1 MMAKRYN
8 NRPLADSLGQIEHQT
23 VHTSEGQVV
32 DLDEVKAD
40 VVDSNGL
47 AVISEDEERLKE
59 YIKEAI
65 SVSSFVETFKDNAH
79 DTLIKLL
86 ALQDNKNPLKKG
98 GAGIAYRTD
107 VLLMHCKMEFSTE
120 ENIVFD
126 SILGMISSFPE
137 NRTYKLEPAAFQK
150 FVKYSDNS
158 YIYKIFK
165 KGTEKLKK
173 RHLEFEFEGDD
184 EVAVPWFDVLHYHGA
199 KSKGTD
205 VAYIEF
211 APTDFFKD
219 LALCSGIVHGAY
231 GKLEV
236 TTQLQGKYTI
246 ALYWFLE
253 SKKRYREY
261 PGAPE
266 GVFTI
271 SVEDFK
277 YQFSIPKSYQ
287 SNDIKRRALEP
298 AMQSINAVQ
307 ECDFTFEYTE
317 RKDHGVIVGFKF
329 SIKNKK
335 YIESTSSEVKKLEDK
350 TEDPLFSKVK
360 FFLETSDISFTDEQ
374 IVRVCEQANRY
385 DKNAMDMMQII
396 VEFRKRLDDTIHEPV
411 DDELKYLCGMIK
423 LSTHE
428 EQAQTKKNK
437 FNNFHQNTY
446 DFADLEE
453 KLLDN

>member
-1 MMAKRYN
+1 MGKKYDN
-8 NRPLADSLGQIEHQT
+8 KPLIDSLGQIEHQT
-23 VHTSEGQVV
+23 VHTSEGRVL
-32 DLDEVKAD
+32 DPDEVKAD

-47 AVISEDEERLKE
+47 AVVSEDEARLKE

-65 SVSSFVETFKDNAH
+65 SVSSFIETFKDNAH

-150 FVKYSDNS
+150 FVRYSDSS

-184 EVAVPWFDVLHYHGA
+184 EVSVPWFDVLHYHGA
-199 KSKGTD
+199 KSKGAD

-261 PGAPE
+261 PGALE
-266 GVFTI
+266 GAFTI

-287 SNDIKRRALEP
+287 TNDIKRRALEP
-298 AMQSINAVQ
+298 AKQSINAVQ
-307 ECDFTFEYTE
+307 ECDFTFDYKE
-317 RKDHGVIVGFKF
+317 RKEHGVIVGYQF

-335 YIESTSSEVKKLEDK
+335 YIESTAVEIKKIGDK
-350 TEDPLFSKVK
+350 TEDPLFSKIK
-360 FFLETSDISFTDEQ
+360 FFLETSGISLTDEQ
-374 IVRVCEQANRY
+374 INRVSEQANRCG
-385 DKNAMDMMQII
+385 KNAMDMMQII
-396 VEFRKRLDDTIHEPV
+396 VDFRKRLDDATHGPV
-411 DDELKYLCGMIK
+411 EDPVKYLCGMIN
-423 LSTHE
+423 LSGHP
-428 EQAQTKKNK
+428 EQTQTKKNA
-437 FNNFHQNTY
+437 FNSFQQNTY
-446 DFADLEE
+446 NFIELEE